1 MSDRDLDERIGEAWK
16 AHYDG
21 NQQAAIEKFKTIVNE
36 APDHIDANW
45 GLALSYRNAGERDKA
60 LEVFKMVREMLTAK
74 LEAKP
79 DDYERF
85 FMLRRMAT
93 QQIEQ
98 MGEFIL

>member
-1 MSDRDLDERIGEAWK
+1 MSERDLDERIGEAWK

-21 NQQAAIEKFKTIVNE
+21 NQQAAIEQFKAIVSE
-36 APDHIDANW
+36 APENIDANW
-45 GLALSYRNAGERDKA
+45 GLALSYRNAGDRA
-60 LEVFKMVREMLTAK
+60 QAVEVFKKVRDLLTVK
-74 LEAKP
+74 LDAKP

-85 FMLRRMAT
+85 FMLRRMVT